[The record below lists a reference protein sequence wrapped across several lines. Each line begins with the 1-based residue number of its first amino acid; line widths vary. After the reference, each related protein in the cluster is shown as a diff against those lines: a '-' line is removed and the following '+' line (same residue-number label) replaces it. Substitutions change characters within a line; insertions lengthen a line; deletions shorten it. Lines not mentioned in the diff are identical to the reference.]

1 MPLMKPIPNLLIV
14 NLIVMRFLS
23 LALLT
28 TLSAICLNAY
38 AQPKH
43 YHTEIE
49 ANGLEGIN
57 AYEQVKTIAS
67 IEGVQ
72 IAGGSSGIIVTEDNF
87 PQAYS
92 NLRFDAII
100 KQAGGIN
107 KFLEM
112 PTASSDPSKQFVVR
126 MNRDT
131 YYATSIFDMT
141 DGIYLAIPETGQ
153 YVSIQVVDENHETQP
168 MIYGPGRHKLT
179 AKTTHAFVI
188 VRSLDDEAR
197 RNLVAETNSSK
208 QFVVKNWD
216 NNSFAKV
223 AESGGKIFSNAYDQS
238 KAYSNKESGQTSY
251 MNFVGAAGGWGGAM
265 VQDNIYQTSKYM
277 SSDGCYEM
285 TFADPQSR
293 DFWSATVYN
302 GDGYLFN
309 DVANISSNMSPVKNI
324 NGTYTVRYG
333 CDGQPNNIP
342 IREGNNTGKFNV
354 VMRHYGPS
362 KMVANNENG
371 YNPTENIKKIN

>member
-1 MPLMKPIPNLLIV
+1 MA
-14 NLIVMRFLS
+14 MRFLS
-23 LALLT
+23 LALITSLS
-28 TLSAICLNAY
+28 TLCVGVSAQSHDFLA
-38 AQPKH
+38 
-43 YHTEIE
+43 
-49 ANGLEGIN
+49 GLEEKGPAISKTYGRDKAKTGI
-57 AYEQVKTIAS
+57 EVM
-67 IEGVQ
+67 Q
-72 IAGGSSGIIVTEDNF
+72 IAEGGSEIIVTEDNF

-131 YYATSIFDMT
+131 FYATSIFDMT
-141 DGIYLAIPETGQ
+141 GGIYLTIPETDR

-188 VRSLDDEAR
+188 VRSLDDKAR
-197 RNLVAETNSSK
+197 RNLVAEPNSSK
-208 QFVVKNWD
+208 PFIVKDWD
-216 NNSFAKV
+216 NASFEKV
-223 AESGGKIFSNAYDQS
+223 AASGNKIFSNGYDQS
-238 KAYSNKESGQTSY
+238 KAYSNKESGQTPY

-265 VQDNIYQTSKYM
+265 VQDNIYQTSQYM

-285 TFADPQSR
+285 TFVDPQAR

-309 DVANISSNMSPVKNI
+309 DVANLSSEMGPVKNAD
-324 NGTYTVRYG
+324 GTYTVRYG
-333 CDGQPNNIP
+333 CDEQPNNIP
-342 IREGNNTGKFNV
+342 IREGNTTGKFNV

-362 KMVANNENG
+362 KMVTNNEDG
-371 YNPTENIKKIN
+371 YNPTTNIKKVY